1 MTEIYA
7 VSFAEWMVNIMARTA
22 RVAKSAFCKSR
33 MLLAER
39 LNFLVVDLSRG
50 ELVGAMGQAWLG

>member
-1 MTEIYA
+1 
-7 VSFAEWMVNIMARTA
+7 MARAA

-50 ELVGAMGQAWLG
+50 ELVGGMGQAWLG